1 MGINKWEVSEV
12 YLNSIIKHEATNGTP
27 YFAISCRIEG
37 RMVYMQLFDDVRE
50 NNPFKRMLNA
60 LNLGKKFVGMK
71 KNEMES
77 ALSDENSQ
85 FFNMLIEKKIPVD
98 LTIKVT
104 GFGNEKDSKFGY
116 NVVDW
121 KFSDSRRA
129 RKLVAKSLIPNKD
142 VVHSTDKIDDL
153 SEFGM

>member
-27 YFAISCRIEG
+27 YLAISCRIEG
-37 RMVYMQLFDDVRE
+37 
-50 NNPFKRMLNA
+50 RMLNA

-77 ALSDENSQ
+77 ALADENSQ

-104 GFGNEKDSKFGY
+104 GFGSEKDSKFGY
-116 NVVDW
+116 NVMDW